1 LSPQAARPL
10 FERFYKYECEYG
22 DTAAIRKISKRMADL
37 YPEGTPPSTAKLT
50 PESNLTRFVNRHTLF
65 GINPIAI
72 FDLPPPLP
80 AITISSTTVPH
91 DDDISSVP
99 SSRAASVQPS
109 DLDVPKPRKLDR
121 FGRDKG
127 NSPNAQNV
135 KPKTGA
141 ASKRE
146 LPLAILDFLAVLPP
160 AVVFDGATFHIDELV
175 RLIRDAGVPY
185 PVGFVVKSKRGRGD
199 DDDGDLGHRG
209 SKKYRDD

>member
-1 LSPQAARPL
+1 
-10 FERFYKYECEYG
+10 
-22 DTAAIRKISKRMADL
+22 MADL
-37 YPEGTPPSTAKLT
+37 YPEGTPSSPAKLT

-80 AITISSTTVPH
+80 AIPISSTTVPH
-91 DDDISSVP
+91 DDEISSVP

-127 NSPNAQNV
+127 NSPNPQTV

-146 LPLAILDFLAVLPP
+146 LPQAILDFLAVLPP
-160 AVVFDGATFHIDELV
+160 AATFDGATFHIDELV